1 MSSLNVDGEDL
12 EIAPEAYA
20 SPLVETLRGSGKSAV
35 KMPCGEGTCG
45 GCTVLLDGT
54 PVVSCCL
61 PTARAVG
68 RKVQSAAALTS
79 TTPEGAALAKELA
92 VRGGL
97 QCGFCIPG
105 LVASATAALQAG
117 DLTADVRSRLVGH
130 LCRCTGYE
138 GLVDAVTRTA
148 KGECSAVPPRV
159 DGLEKAQGR
168 LRFTADFA
176 PPGTLTGLLL
186 TCRSPHALVRV
197 EAGTAMGV
205 AGAICV
211 LGPDDAPSE
220 QFSTNPHVEHPVLAP
235 RENFV
240 FAREGRYVGD
250 IVGLVVAES
259 PAAAREMARRV
270 NQTEEP
276 LPAVFDV
283 ADAQEPDAPQVR
295 LGDTSNVA
303 FEMPVGAPEAEV
315 EAVLAAA
322 DRVFTHHFE
331 VGSGPVAAMER
342 PAALARWDDGVCRIW
357 STSQTPQVIPARLA
371 QLLDVAPESISMEAV
386 PLGGG
391 FGLKEEMFLEPAAAI
406 ASRACG
412 GRPVL
417 IETTRA
423 QLGALRR
430 RHAAFITTTT
440 GCAADGTMLARR
452 IDVTLDAGGEVSHSA
467 LVLENLLLIAATL
480 YPVTPTRAYGRAVL
494 TNNASSGAFRGYGA
508 AEIGFG
514 VECHINEL
522 ARCYGI
528 DPLEYRRRHVLQ
540 AGQLDAL
547 NEWPVDSFASM
558 QCLDALEEASRR
570 PLPAQDPTGRWRYG
584 RGEALFSIVSAA
596 SSVAHKDSSVGRC
609 RVAEDG
615 RIVVETV
622 VPDMGQ
628 GLHSMLARVAADR
641 IGVPLSRVRVH
652 QQSSAEGPADEGTFA
667 SRGVY
672 VSANALVAAA
682 DRLLADIADRM
693 GVGPQALR
701 VDDDG
706 VRAGAAEFA
715 WPELAGM
722 VAEVTVASLDNGLVI
737 GGQLAEVAVDTWT
750 GRVIVDRVVSVHDV
764 GRVLEPELARGQVVG
779 GVVQGI
785 GVTLTERSRYVEG
798 VPLDAHLFDQAL
810 PTMLVEPRI
819 EDIFVGDGNA
829 KGSLRAKGLGEAP
842 MVGVPAAI
850 GNAIRE
856 AIGIRLTRLPF
867 TPETVYA
874 ALATKHSRHT
884 LFI

>member
-1 MSSLNVDGEDL
+1 MSSFDFDGEEL
-12 EIAPEAYA
+12 EVAPQAYA
-20 SPLVETLRGSGKSAV
+20 APLVETLRGSGKWSV

-54 PVVSCCL
+54 PVATCVL
-61 PTARAVG
+61 PTARAIG
-68 RKVQSAAALTS
+68 RHVQSAAGLTS
-79 TTPEGAALAKELA
+79 TPGGSALATELA

-105 LVASATAALQAG
+105 LVATASAGLQAG
-117 DLTADVRSRLVGH
+117 DLTNDVRSRLVGH

-148 KGECSAVPPRV
+148 KGERSTAAPRV
-159 DGLEKAQGR
+159 DGLEKAQGA

-176 PPGTLTGLLL
+176 ASGTLTGLLL
-186 TCRSPHALVRV
+186 TCRSPHALVRI
-197 EAGTAMGV
+197 EPGTALDV
-205 AGAICV
+205 VGAVCV
-211 LGPDDAPSE
+211 LGPDDAPSAR
-220 QFSTNPHVEHPVLAP
+220 FSTNPHVEHPVLAP
-235 RENFV
+235 RENVV

-250 IVGLVVAES
+250 IVGLVVAET
-259 PAAAREMARRV
+259 PAAARAMASRV
-270 NQTEEP
+270 VQIEEP
-276 LPAVFDV
+276 LPAVLEV
-283 ADAQEPDAPQVR
+283 NAAQAPDAPRVR
-295 LGDTSNVA
+295 LGEASNVA
-303 FEMPVGAPEAEV
+303 FEMPVGAAEETV
-315 EAVLAAA
+315 ELALAAA

-342 PAALARWDDGVCRIW
+342 PAALARWDDGVCSVW
-357 STSQTPQVIPARLA
+357 STSQTPQVIAARLA
-371 QLLDVAPESISMEAV
+371 QVLDVATESISMQAV

-406 ASRACG
+406 ASRRCG

-417 IETTRA
+417 IEVTRA

-452 IDVTLDAGGEVSHSA
+452 VDVTLDAGGEVGHSA

-480 YPVTPTRAYGRAVL
+480 YPVAPTRAYGRAVL

-508 AEIGFG
+508 AEIAFG
-514 VECHINEL
+514 VESHINEL
-522 ARCYGI
+522 ASCYGI

-558 QCLDALEEASRR
+558 QCLDAMARASQS
-570 PLPAQDPTGRWRYG
+570 PLPPADATGRWRYG
-584 RGEALFSIVSAA
+584 RGESLFSIVSAA

-609 RVAEDG
+609 RIDVDG
-615 RIVVETV
+615 CIVVETV

-628 GLHSMLARVAADR
+628 GLHSTFAKVAADR
-641 IGVPLSRVRVH
+641 IGVSLSRVRVH
-652 QQSSAEGPADEGTFA
+652 QQSSGDAPADEGSFA

-682 DRLLADIADRM
+682 DRLLADIADRL
-693 GVGPQALR
+693 GAQPHSLV
-701 VDDDG
+701 VDDRC
-706 VRAGAAEFA
+706 VRAGSSELA
-715 WPELAGM
+715 WSGLAGM
-722 VAEVTVASLDNGLVI
+722 VAQVSVASVDNGLVI

-750 GRVIVDRVVSVHDV
+750 GRVVVDRVVSVHDV

-785 GVTLTERSRYVEG
+785 GVTLTERSRFVEG
-798 VPLDAHLFDQAL
+798 VPLDAHLFDQAI
-810 PTMLVEPRI
+810 PTMLLEPRI
-819 EDIFVGDGNA
+819 EDVYVGDDKA
-829 KGSLRAKGLGEAP
+829 KGALGAKGLGEAP
-842 MVGVPAAI
+842 MVGIPAAI
-850 GNAIRE
+850 GNAIR
-856 AIGIRLTRLPF
+856 AALGIRLTTLPF
-867 TPETVYA
+867 TPEAVYA
-874 ALATKHSRHT
+874 ALSERVGA
-884 LFI
+884 